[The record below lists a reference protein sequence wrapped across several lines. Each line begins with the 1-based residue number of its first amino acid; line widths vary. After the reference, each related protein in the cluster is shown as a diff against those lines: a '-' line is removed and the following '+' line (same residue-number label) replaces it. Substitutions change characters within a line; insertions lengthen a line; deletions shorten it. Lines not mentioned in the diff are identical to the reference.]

1 MAGDRSALVLT
12 DAGLETVL
20 VFEDGLDLRT
30 SLPSRCLIPT
40 TVELFC
46 VGIPWFLQLARDR
59 SAAYVLSSPT
69 WRANPDWGALLG
81 YDAEAL
87 AAINSRAIWFL
98 EELRDD
104 ILAPEERGSVVIEGC
119 VGPRSDAYRPTMR
132 MDAEAAATTTVSS
145 CERSPPRVAYRR
157 PL

>member
-20 VFEDGLDLRT
+20 VFEDGLDLPYFAAFPLLDTDDGRT
-30 SLPSRCLIPT
+30 VLRRYYKS
-40 TVELFC
+40 
-46 VGIPWFLQLARDR
+46 FLQLARDR

-87 AAINSRAIWFL
+87 AAINSRPF
-98 EELRDD
+98 
-104 ILAPEERGSVVIEGC
+104 GSW
-119 VGPRSDAYRPTMR
+119 RS
-132 MDAEAAATTTVSS
+132 
-145 CERSPPRVAYRR
+145 
-157 PL
+157 